1 MRIAFE
7 AIIAWVILSC
17 MLGPLLT
24 WAFFYPLRRSRAAE
38 QAANAAENAFH
49 AALAEENP
57 ARGPGWVA
65 VKWDSSRE
73 FAHGARSARQIR
85 LPW

>member
-1 MRIAFE
+1 MRIACE
-7 AIIAWVILSC
+7 AIITWVVLSC

-38 QAANAAENAFH
+38 QAANAAADSFR
-49 AALAEENP
+49 AAVAEEKP
-57 ARGPGWVA
+57 PRGPGWVA

-73 FAHGARSARQIR
+73 FAYGARTTRQIR